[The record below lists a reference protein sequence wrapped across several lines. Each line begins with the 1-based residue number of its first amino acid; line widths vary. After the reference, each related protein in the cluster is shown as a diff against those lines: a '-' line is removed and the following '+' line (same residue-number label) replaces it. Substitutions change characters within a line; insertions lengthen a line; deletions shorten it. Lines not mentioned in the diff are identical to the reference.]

1 MAMRRNQPKVQAKD
15 LPESGVTNSAS
26 FRPGEKRPITGATIC
41 GSIGTAMASARK
53 PATRLSPASRRKRK
67 SLRCGIATDSSRG
80 FRGIR
85 APSCG
90 KINATLKKPRGTMNF
105 RQTINLFTAIFVAA
119 LIALLVGPRA
129 AMTRQATRKKQ
140 QTPTIDEYQPKS
152 TLVTKEHKVE
162 RAKFPFID
170 IHSHHWNPTAAEVD
184 QLVKEMDTINLRVMV
199 NLSGGT
205 GEQLKNTVAVMKGRY
220 PDRFVVFANMSYDD
234 LNTPGFGKHVAARL
248 EEDVK
253 NGAQGLKIFKN
264 FGMDLKYAT
273 GERVHV
279 DDPEFDA
286 VWDKC
291 AELRIPVLIHI
302 AAPSPFF
309 DPWDYHNERWL
320 ELKQFPG
327 RARAPEKYP
336 PFETLMTERN
346 HLFAKHPKTNFI
358 AAHLAFHGNDLER
371 LGKTLDSLPNMY
383 VDIAAVL
390 AELGRQPYSAHDF
403 LVKYQDRVLMGKDI
417 YEVNEYKWY
426 FRALET
432 RDEYFEYYRP
442 RHPFWRIYGVQVPD
456 EVLKKVYYKN
466 ALKLVPGIDAK
477 AFPE

>member
-1 MAMRRNQPKVQAKD
+1 MRPRTALFV
-15 LPESGVTNSAS
+15 
-26 FRPGEKRPITGATIC
+26 PIFLVAI
-41 GSIGTAMASARK
+41 
-53 PATRLSPASRRKRK
+53 LS
-67 SLRCGIATDSSRG
+67 L
-80 FRGIR
+80 
-85 APSCG
+85 
-90 KINATLKKPRGTMNF
+90 
-105 RQTINLFTAIFVAA
+105 
-119 LIALLVGPRA
+119 LLVRMHAGAPQQDQKKYS
-129 AMTRQATRKKQ
+129 QA
-140 QTPTIDEYQPKS
+140 PTIEEYQPKS

-170 IHSHHWNPTAAEVD
+170 IHSHHWNPTTEEVD
-184 QLVKEMDTINLRVMV
+184 RLVREMDTINLQVMV

-205 GEQLKNTVAVMKGRY
+205 GEQLRQTVVTMKGRH
-220 PDRFVVFANMSYDD
+220 PNRFVVFANLSYDD
-234 LNTPGFGKHVAARL
+234 INTPGYGKRAAARF
-248 EEDVK
+248 EQDVK

-264 FGMDLKYAT
+264 FGMEVKYAN
-273 GERVHV
+273 GQRVHV
-279 DDPEFDA
+279 DDPEFDP

-291 AELRIPVLIHI
+291 AELGLPVLIHI
-302 AAPSPFF
+302 AEPSPFF

-320 ELKQFPG
+320 ELKQFPQ
-327 RARAPEKYP
+327 RARPPERYP
-336 PFETLMTERN
+336 PFETLIAERN

-417 YEVNEYKWY
+417 YDVNEYKWY
-426 FRALET
+426 FRSLET
-432 RDEYFEYYRP
+432 RDEYFEYYRA
-442 RHPFWRIYGVQVPD
+442 RHAFWRIYGFQVPD

>member
-1 MAMRRNQPKVQAKD
+1 MR
-15 LPESGVTNSAS
+15 LP
-26 FRPGEKRPITGATIC
+26 
-41 GSIGTAMASARK
+41 
-53 PATRLSPASRRKRK
+53 
-67 SLRCGIATDSSRG
+67 
-80 FRGIR
+80 R
-85 APSCG
+85 A
-90 KINATLKKPRGTMNF
+90 
-105 RQTINLFTAIFVAA
+105 V
-119 LIALLVGPRA
+119 LLVLTFPA
-129 AMTRQATRKKQ
+129 AILSFLLARSHAGAPQQDQKKYS
-140 QTPTIDEYQPKS
+140 QTPTIEEYQPKS
-152 TLVTKEHKVE
+152 TLVTKEHKIE

-170 IHSHHWNPTAAEVD
+170 IHSHHPNPTAEHVD
-184 QLVKEMDTINLRVMV
+184 QVVKEMDTINLRVMV

-205 GEQLKNTVAVMKGRY
+205 GEQLRQTVATMKGRH
-220 PDRFVVFANMSYDD
+220 PDRFVVFANLSYDD
-234 LNTPGFGKHVAARL
+234 INAPGYGKRAARRL
-248 EEDVK
+248 EQDVK

-264 FGMDLKYAT
+264 FGMDVKYAN
-273 GERVHV
+273 GERVHA
-279 DDPEFDA
+279 DDPEFDP

-291 AELRIPVLIHI
+291 AELGLPVLIHI
-302 AAPSPFF
+302 AEPSPFF
-309 DPWDYHNERWL
+309 DPWDYRNERWL
-320 ELKQFPG
+320 ELKQFPQ
-327 RARAPEKYP
+327 RARPPERYP
-336 PFETLMTERN
+336 PFETLIAERN

-417 YEVNEYKWY
+417 YDVNEYKWY
-426 FRALET
+426 FRSLET

-442 RHPFWRIYGVQVPD
+442 RHAFWRIYGFQVPD

>member
-1 MAMRRNQPKVQAKD
+1 MKLRRIMLFAFA
-15 LPESGVTNSAS
+15 LPAPIFS
-26 FRPGEKRPITGATIC
+26 FLLAH
-41 GSIGTAMASARK
+41 AR
-53 PATRLSPASRRKRK
+53 ALQQ
-67 SLRCGIATDSSRG
+67 DQ
-80 FRGIR
+80 
-85 APSCG
+85 
-90 KINATLKKPRGTMNF
+90 KKYS
-105 RQTINLFTAIFVAA
+105 
-119 LIALLVGPRA
+119 
-129 AMTRQATRKKQ
+129 
-140 QTPTIDEYQPKS
+140 QTPTIEEYQPKS
-152 TLVTKEHKVE
+152 TLVTKEHKIE
-162 RAKFPFID
+162 RAKFPFVD
-170 IHSHHWNPTAAEVD
+170 IHSHHWNPAAEEVD
-184 QLVKEMDTINLRVMV
+184 RLVREMDTINLRVMV

-205 GEQLKNTVAVMKGRY
+205 GEQLRQTVATMKSLH
-220 PDRFVVFANMSYDD
+220 PDRFVVFANLSYDD
-234 LNTPGFGKHVAARL
+234 INPPGYGKRAAARL
-248 EEDVK
+248 EQDVK

-264 FGMDLKYAT
+264 FGMDVKYAN

-279 DDPEFDA
+279 DDPEFDP

-291 AELRIPVLIHI
+291 AELGLPVLIHI
-302 AAPSPFF
+302 AEPSPFF

-320 ELKQFPG
+320 ELKQFPQ
-327 RARAPEKYP
+327 RARPPEKYP
-336 PFETLMTERN
+336 AFETLIAERN

-417 YEVNEYKWY
+417 YDVNEYKWY

-442 RHPFWRIYGVQVPD
+442 RHAFWRIYGFQVPD

-466 ALKLVPGIDAK
+466 ALKLVPGLDAK
-477 AFPE
+477 GFPQ